1 PEPSAA
7 RVRPPPARF
16 QRFAC
21 KGAAG
26 ALQGGLV
33 CEAGEVVA
41 QVADRR
47 PALRTFGQP
56 HPPLR
61 RVNAR
66 GILTVQREPDQR
78 LPPGEPVPPDRGRV
92 LLPEHLS
99 GRWRLE
105 KWWGYAVAGH
115 HQTDRIPHV
124 QGHGELLIIPDGQRP
139 GGDRKSVV

>member
-1 PEPSAA
+1 
-7 RVRPPPARF
+7 
-16 QRFAC
+16 
-21 KGAAG
+21 
-26 ALQGGLV
+26 
-33 CEAGEVVA
+33 
-41 QVADRR
+41 
-47 PALRTFGQP
+47 
-56 HPPLR
+56 
-61 RVNAR
+61 
-66 GILTVQREPDQR
+66 GILTVQIEPDQR

-139 GGDRKSVV
+139 GGLSGELHGSSSCSTAELTCRSSLAEVPGTHCRIHQKDLLYLCNACVS